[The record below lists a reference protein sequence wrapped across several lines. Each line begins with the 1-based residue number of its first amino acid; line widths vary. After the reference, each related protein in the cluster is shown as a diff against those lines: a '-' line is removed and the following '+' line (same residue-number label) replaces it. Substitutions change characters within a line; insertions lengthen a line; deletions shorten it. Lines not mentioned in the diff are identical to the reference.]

1 MKKFEYKL
9 INISSKEIA
18 DDRLL
23 LELNDAINRMGLDGW
38 ELVRME
44 PVAKGSY
51 MTMGSK
57 TSAFLMVFKRELE

>member
-9 INISSKEIA
+9 INISSKEIT

-23 LELNDAINRMGLDGW
+23 LELNDAINHMGSDGW
-38 ELVRME
+38 DLVRME
-44 PVAKGSY
+44 PIEKGSY

-57 TSAFLMVFKRELE
+57 TSAFLLVFKRELE